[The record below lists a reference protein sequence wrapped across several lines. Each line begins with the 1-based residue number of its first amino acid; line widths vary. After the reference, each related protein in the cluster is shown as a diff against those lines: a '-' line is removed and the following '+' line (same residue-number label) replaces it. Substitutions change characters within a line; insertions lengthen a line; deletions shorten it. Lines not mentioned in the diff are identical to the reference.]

1 MWWEPQFSTS
11 LVKYKYMTD
20 LVKYPYLDLGHLL
33 NEKLVLQG
41 QLGSQCRNQATA
53 GGFALV
59 QHDFETLAAA
69 EVRIDDLA

>member
-20 LVKYPYLDLGHLL
+20 LVKYPYPDLGHLL

-41 QLGSQCRNQATA
+41 QLGPQRRNQAAA
-53 GGFALV
+53 GGFALI
-59 QHDFETLAAA
+59 QHDFEALSAA
-69 EVRIDDLA
+69 EIRIDDFP